1 MLNTLKNEVINMAKK
16 QREYKF
22 ICTNEPDRGCLDR
35 VYTVMAKGL
44 INKYG
49 IDCIKAVLKA
59 IKTTEEKA

>member
-1 MLNTLKNEVINMAKK
+1 MLNKIKNEVINMAKK

-22 ICTNEPDRGCLDR
+22 ICTNEPDRDCLDR
-35 VYTVMAKGL
+35 AYTIMAKGL

-49 IDCIKAVLKA
+49 TAFIRAVLKA